1 MWDVEGTDAFADWY
15 DTELDAAERERVE
28 AAIGYLEERGP
39 GLGRPWVDSL
49 IGTRLKELIPRGRF
63 LRILFRFDPRQTAIL
78 LIGGS
83 KEGRWERWYE
93 DMIPAGEALYEAYL
107 AELRE
112 EGLLE

>member
-15 DTELDAAERERVE
+15 DTQLDATERGRVE
-28 AAIGYLEERGP
+28 AAIEYLQERGP

-49 IGTRLKELIPRGRF
+49 KGTRLKELIPRGGF

-93 DMIPAGEALYEAYL
+93 EMILVGEVLYEAYL
-107 AELRE
+107 AELHE